1 MAVRTNFELFDFLS
15 GSLSGY
21 DLTITASDK
30 DGVTQTISST
40 DNTKRYFL
48 HKYGT
53 RIYPV
58 LTGMNSA
65 TPEMAM
71 VNFTEDFRCWVNNR
85 QRNIDLQYQALYDYD
100 YSPIDNYD
108 RHEIETIDDDGST
121 TYGRRDAE
129 SGSDAFQHG
138 HSIANTGT
146 TTKADSGSD
155 AFQHGHSIANTG
167 TTTKA
172 DSGTD
177 TTTKSG
183 NIVNETEKAGFNSPN
198 TFTNDTKNTET
209 YNTVRDATAYGKTE
223 TQTDNTQEAHSGTDT
238 TTYGKTETQT
248 DNTQEAHSGTD
259 TTTYGKTTTQS
270 GTDSTTKDIER
281 SLHAYGN
288 IGVTTSTAMIDEL
301 IKSRMMSLADMLLDN
316 FIDDYTYYA

>member
-1 MAVRTNFELFDFLS
+1 MKRKVIAMAVVTKFELIDFLEN
-15 GSLSGY
+15 GSN
-21 DLTITASDK
+21 DLYINATDK
-30 DGVTQTISST
+30 DGVQRVVSSA

-53 RIYPV
+53 RRYAV
-58 LTGMNSA
+58 LTGMHSA
-65 TPEMAM
+65 SVSDALT
-71 VNFTEDFRCWVNNR
+71 NFVEDFRAWVNNR
-85 QRNIDLQYQALYDYD
+85 QRNIDLQYQALFDYD

-108 RHEIETIDDDGST
+108 RYEVETIDDDGTT

-129 SGSDAFQHG
+129 SGSDALQHG
-138 HSIANTGT
+138 HAIANTGT
-146 TTKADSGSD
+146 TTN
-155 AFQHGHSIANTG
+155 AN
-167 TTTKA
+167 
-172 DSGTD
+172 SGTD

-183 NIVNETEKAGFNSPN
+183 NITNETEKAGFNSPN
-198 TFTNDTKNTET
+198 SYTNDTKNTET

-223 TQTDNTQEAHSGTDT
+223 TQTDNTH
-238 TTYGKTETQT
+238 ETHT
-248 DNTQEAHSGTD
+248 GTD

-270 GTDSTTKDIER
+270 GSDSTTKDIER

-316 FIDDYTYYA
+316 FINDYTYFS

>member
-1 MAVRTNFELFDFLS
+1 MAVRTNFELFDFIT
-15 GSLSGY
+15 SGY
-21 DLTITASDK
+21 DLSISATDK

-108 RHEIETIDDDGST
+108 RHEIETIDDDGTT

-129 SGSDAFQHG
+129 SGSDALQHG
-138 HSIANTGT
+138 HAIANTGT
-146 TTKADSGSD
+146 TTN
-155 AFQHGHSIANTG
+155 ANT
-167 TTTKA
+167 
-172 DSGTD
+172 GTD

-183 NIVNETEKAGFNSPN
+183 NITNETEKAGFNSPYSY
-198 TFTNDTKNTET
+198 TNDTKNTET

-223 TQTDNTQEAHSGTDT
+223 TQTDNTH
-238 TTYGKTETQT
+238 ET
-248 DNTQEAHSGTD
+248 HSGTD

-270 GTDSTTKDIER
+270 GSDSTTKDIER